1 MITDLSISLSRK
13 KEDKV
18 NGTGR
23 LHIMKNRYGM
33 DGLTFQV
40 DVNTSNGQ
48 IAIGEQYDEEA
59 DTVAPKSKHSNDN
72 FDDLDRKMLSNK
84 FFELNA

>member
-1 MITDLSISLSRK
+1 
-13 KEDKV
+13 
-18 NGTGR
+18 
-23 LHIMKNRYGM
+23 MKNRYGM

-59 DTVAPKSKHSNDN
+59 DTVAPKSKQSNDN

-84 FFELNA
+84 FFELNS